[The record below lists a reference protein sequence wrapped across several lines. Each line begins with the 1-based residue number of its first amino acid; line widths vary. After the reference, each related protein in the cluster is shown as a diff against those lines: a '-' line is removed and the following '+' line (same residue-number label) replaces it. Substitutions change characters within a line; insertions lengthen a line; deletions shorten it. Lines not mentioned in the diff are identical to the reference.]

1 MVVKPPSS
9 NTPQISSTGLFLP
22 YTLKKKPTKTNASSE
37 QQQVESD
44 EDDDDD
50 DDQTD
55 FLGLTKS
62 NQVQVTNTDVESVLR
77 ETYPKA
83 RPIVIEAP
91 PMPMPEEEFED
102 LDQEEPTGH
111 QMTTSIDDDDEVTPV
126 YFEMLIFVVVFVC
139 VLALTLSPQ
148 ERTLQGDQAC
158 AH

>member
-1 MVVKPPSS
+1 MVKPPSS

-22 YTLKKKPTKTNASSE
+22 YKLTKKPTKTNASSE
-37 QQQVESD
+37 QHAESD
-44 EDDDDD
+44 EDDDG
-50 DDQTD
+50 DQTD

-83 RPIVIEAP
+83 RPILIEAP
-91 PMPMPEEEFED
+91 PMPLLEEDFED

-111 QMTTSIDDDDEVTPV
+111 QMTTSIDDDDEVTSV
-126 YFEMLIFVVVFVC
+126 YFRALMSIAG
-139 VLALTLSPQ
+139 VLALTLPSQ
-148 ERTLQGDQAC
+148 ERTIQGDQAC